1 MLQELFIRNFAIIDD
16 LSVSFLP
23 GLTVLTGE
31 TGTGKSI
38 IINAVNLLLGS
49 RANPKLIRDG
59 ADTAELEAR
68 FLVME
73 NGPIA
78 RLMSEYAIDP
88 SEGLLIRRIISRSDG
103 NRIFING
110 RQATIQMLVRL
121 TENLACIS
129 GQHAHQKLLKE
140 DEHLLILDQY
150 AGLVSLRNGLSE
162 CYRKVV
168 PLIDSL
174 RQLKEKKK
182 QAAGHMELL
191 ELQMREISDANPI
204 PNEDRSLEQERT
216 RLKNAVMLVHTV
228 HDGLNLL
235 HAAPGAASE
244 HLSTVRKAMENAA
257 RLDPD
262 LSEPEKLLG
271 EILFQLEDVIRF
283 LQDYLDRAGLDEGRM
298 EHVEA
303 RLDTL
308 HKLKR
313 KYGGS
318 LEAVIDHL
326 NTINRDLQSMDDL
339 DNQIEALR
347 KQLSDDHD
355 RLTHM
360 ARTLSQKRSAAAK
373 TFLQKIEKE
382 LSVLGMPGA
391 RFDILLEDKPAKPE
405 SEPYLSIDNK
415 CLHETGID
423 QARFMIS
430 PNAGEAPKPLSAIA
444 SGGELSRV
452 VLVLKAILADSDS
465 VESIVFDEV
474 DAGIGGGVAEMVGK
488 KLSMLARNHQVI
500 CITHLPQIAKFGT
513 HHFKISKHVVNERT
527 RTDITPVKNEDR
539 IQELARMLGGET
551 ITEATMNHAR
561 ELLEIKQ

>member
-31 TGTGKSI
+31 TGAGKSI

-49 RANPKLIRDG
+49 RANPKLIRTG

-68 FLVME
+68 FLVTE
-73 NGPIA
+73 NGAVA
-78 RLMSEYAIDP
+78 RLMNEYALDP

-103 NRIFING
+103 NRIYING
-110 RQATIQMLVRL
+110 RQATIQMLGQL
-121 TENLACIS
+121 TENLAGIA

-150 AGLVSLRNGLSE
+150 AGLVSLRSGLSE

-168 PLIDSL
+168 PLTESF
-174 RQLKEKKK
+174 RQLKEKKR
-182 QAAGHMELL
+182 QAVGHMELL
-191 ELQMREISDANPI
+191 EFQRREISDVNPI
-204 PNEDRSLEQERT
+204 PDEDATLEQERI
-216 RLKNAVMLVHTV
+216 RLKNSAMLIRTV
-228 HDGLNLL
+228 HDGLDLL
-235 HAAPGAASE
+235 HAAPGSASE
-244 HLSTVRKAMENAA
+244 QLTTVRKAIENAA

-262 LSEPEKLLG
+262 LAGPGKQLG
-271 EILFQLEDVIRF
+271 EILFQLEDIIQF
-283 LQDYLDRAGLDEGRM
+283 LQDYQDRDGLEEGRM
-298 EHVEA
+298 EQVEA

-308 HKLKR
+308 NKLKR

-318 LEAVIDHL
+318 LEAVIEQLGAIDRTLH
-326 NTINRDLQSMDDL
+326 SMDDL
-339 DNQIEALR
+339 DAQIEAVQ

-355 RLTHM
+355 QLAHM
-360 ARTLSQKRSAAAK
+360 ARVLSQKRAVAAK
-373 TFLQKIEKE
+373 TLSKKIEEE
-382 LSVLGMPGA
+382 LITLDMPKA
-391 RFDILLEDKPAKPE
+391 RFDILLDTQPARPDII
-405 SEPYLSIDNK
+405 PYLSIDNK
-415 CLHETGID
+415 CLHETGLD
-423 QARFMIS
+423 LARFMIS
-430 PNAGEAPKPLSAIA
+430 PNAGEALKPLSAIA

-452 VLVLKAILADSDS
+452 VLALKAILADSDS

-488 KLSMLARNHQVI
+488 KLSSLARSHQVI

-527 RTDITPVKNEDR
+527 RTAIEPVKNEAR

-551 ITEATMNHAR
+551 ITEAAMNHAR
-561 ELLEIKQ
+561 ELLEKK